1 MNCIGVN
8 YKKLPLNVRERYAFL
23 KEEQKEFHKK
33 LHGKAGCTGS
43 VLLSTC
49 NRSELYFCG
58 EDDDAA
64 LIARVEAEL
73 SEFKGVGKAE
83 LLRQIYV
90 YSGENALR
98 HLFHV
103 ACGLDSM
110 VLGED
115 EILRQVKDG
124 YELAVE
130 EGAVCNEIHIAFQGA
145 FHSAK
150 SIKTQTLLSRTPV
163 STGTLAAN
171 RIEDFLGEN
180 RGGTV
185 LIAGITGKIGRILAK
200 NLIDKK
206 ITNIIG
212 LSRRHFA
219 SGQTM
224 PAPEESAAAP
234 PVPDLFGDAVAAM
247 PSVPDPSGNVGIVR
261 MIPYADRYRCVDAA
275 DVIVS
280 ATSGPHYTFLAEET
294 ASAIRQEKKRLFLD
308 MAVPRDIDQDIASLP
323 GCQLFN
329 IDDFKRAAA
338 QNNER
343 KRQESEKAER
353 ILEEKLEET
362 VKSIRMS
369 EFMEKNRQDFQN
381 LAKQPFGKVFYRL
394 RDELSGEELSA
405 LLLAVERVMRG

>member
-1 MNCIGVN
+1 M
-8 YKKLPLNVRERYAFL
+8 
-23 KEEQKEFHKK
+23 
-33 LHGKAGCTGS
+33 
-43 VLLSTC
+43 
-49 NRSELYFCG
+49 
-58 EDDDAA
+58 
-64 LIARVEAEL
+64 
-73 SEFKGVGKAE
+73 
-83 LLRQIYV
+83 
-90 YSGENALR
+90 
-98 HLFHV
+98 
-103 ACGLDSM
+103 
-110 VLGED
+110 
-115 EILRQVKDG
+115 
-124 YELAVE
+124 
-130 EGAVCNEIHIAFQGA
+130 
-145 FHSAK
+145 
-150 SIKTQTLLSRTPV
+150 
-163 STGTLAAN
+163 
-171 RIEDFLGEN
+171 
-180 RGGTV
+180 

-308 MAVPRDIDQDIASLP
+308 
-323 GCQLFN
+323 
-329 IDDFKRAAA
+329 
-338 QNNER
+338 NER